1 VTQARIEVVVPGVQT
16 AVQDLGGRR
25 GLWGVGVPPS
35 GAYDAFS
42 FALAN
47 LAVGNDPGAAGL
59 EAVLV
64 GPTLRFRASAGDHV
78 LAALTGACRGARLD
92 GRPVRLGQP
101 FAARDGSVLEFGSCG
116 PSGLRGYLAV
126 RGGIAVPRVLGSR
139 ATFLLGGFGGGIGR
153 ALEAG
158 DELALGRDENCG
170 APAELGP
177 ILPELVDSWSLRVIP
192 GPHGAPDY
200 FDGSA
205 LSDLFAAEWEVD
217 HRSDRTGIRLAGP
230 AVEFARADGGE
241 AGLHPCNIHD
251 SAYPVGGIMVSGDTP
266 VIVGPDGPSLGGFVV
281 PAAVIQADLW
291 KLGQLRP
298 GDRVRLEPITPQAAQ
313 HARTERARLF
323 ADPRAAVAS
332 AIFRPQPRSPLSRPQ
347 GFEPSTVPSAPRLS
361 EVSAAVPLSPP
372 QGFEPSTVPSAP
384 RLSEVSA
391 AVPVSPPQTFEP
403 STVSAVPRLSE
414 VSAAVPVSPP
424 QTFEP
429 STVSAVPLPSA
440 SGSSIPIAA
449 WDRPVPL
456 LTVAASD
463 SRPELAIRFSGDHH
477 LLIEAGPAR
486 LDLTVRARI
495 HLLHRELTARGLLG
509 AVAGVPENVEGV
521 RSLLLGFD
529 PSRIDPRRLAERIGE
544 AWVATPEPAGVELP
558 VREVTMPICFDDPDA
573 HEAMHRYQR
582 GVRPDAPWCPDNVEF
597 IRRVNGLSS
606 RDEVFEIV
614 QKATYLVIGL
624 GDVYLGA
631 PVAVPL
637 DPAHRLV
644 TTKYDP
650 PRTWTPENAVGIGG
664 AYLCVYGME
673 GPGGYQL
680 VGRTVPVWRKPAPDG
695 ERGTAAE
702 PWLLRTFDLLRF
714 EPVGHDELM
723 ELRAGIAN
731 GSLELSMRPTTLDL
745 GALPGPESPLP
756 PETVEFTARREA
768 AFAEERARWSEAAAL
783 KIGA

>member
-1 VTQARIEVVVPGVQT
+1 MTQARIEVVAAGVQT

-47 LAVGNDPGAAGL
+47 VAVGNDPGAAGL

-64 GPTLRFRASAGDHV
+64 GPTLRFRTGGGGHV
-78 LAALTGACRGARLD
+78 LVALTGACRGARLD
-92 GRPVRLGQP
+92 GRPVRLGEP
-101 FAARDGSVLEFGSCG
+101 FAAPDGSVLEFGPCG

-153 ALEAG
+153 ALEPG

-170 APAELGP
+170 APAELSP
-177 ILPELVDSWSLRVIP
+177 ILPDLTGNWSLRVIP

-200 FDGSA
+200 FDEAA
-205 LSDLFAAEWEVD
+205 LTDLFAAEWEVD

-230 AVEFARADGGE
+230 PVEFARADGGE

-298 GDRVRLEPITPQAAQ
+298 GDRVRLDPVTPQAAEQ
-313 HARTERARLF
+313 ARTDREHLF

-332 AIFRPQPRSPLSRPQ
+332 ALFRP
-347 GFEPSTVPSAPRLS
+347 EPSMV
-361 EVSAAVPLSPP
+361 
-372 QGFEPSTVPSAP
+372 EPSI
-384 RLSEVSA
+384 
-391 AVPVSPPQTFEP
+391 PVAT
-403 STVSAVPRLSE
+403 
-414 VSAAVPVSPP
+414 
-424 QTFEP
+424 
-429 STVSAVPLPSA
+429 
-440 SGSSIPIAA
+440 
-449 WDRPVPL
+449 WDRPAPL
-456 LTVAASD
+456 LTVAASQ
-463 SRPELAIRFSGDHH
+463 SRPELSVRFSGDHH
-477 LLIEAGPAR
+477 VLVEAGPAR

-495 HLLHRELTARGLLG
+495 HLLHRELTGRGLLG
-509 AVAGVPENVEGV
+509 AAAGVPENVEGV

-529 PSRIDPRRLAERIGE
+529 PSRVDPRQLAERIGE
-544 AWVATPEPAGVELP
+544 AWVATPDPAGVELP

-680 VGRTVPVWRKPAPDG
+680 VGRTVPVWRKPSPDS
-695 ERGTAAE
+695 ERATSAQ
-702 PWLLRTFDLLRF
+702 PWLLRNFDLLRF
-714 EPVGHDELM
+714 EPVGHEELM
-723 ELRAGIAN
+723 DLRAGIAD
-731 GSLELSMRPTTLDL
+731 GSLELAMRPTTLDL
-745 GALPGPESPLP
+745 GTLPGPESPLP
-756 PETVEFTARREA
+756 PETVEFTRRRTSAYA
-768 AFAEERARWSEAAAL
+768 AERARWAEAAAL
-783 KIGA
+783 KTGA